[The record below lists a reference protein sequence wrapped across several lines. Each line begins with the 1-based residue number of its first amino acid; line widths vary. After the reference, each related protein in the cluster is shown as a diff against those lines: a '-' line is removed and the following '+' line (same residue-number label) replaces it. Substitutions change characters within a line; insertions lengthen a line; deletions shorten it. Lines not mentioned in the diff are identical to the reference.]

1 MAQKRSADEIF
12 EGDIFES
19 TKQRKTVEHVKKHTL
34 DSEEED
40 SGDDETYNIMN
51 DNDIEGEEDGVSGMD
66 GEVKVTPFNMR
77 EELEEGHFDADGHF
91 QWNKDNEIKDNW
103 LDNLDWVKIKARK
116 DGENANIQQDDST
129 DSDDEQTEFDLI
141 GAYRRIL
148 ELMQPKETIK
158 RSLQR
163 LGGKSAKM
171 SSAERW
177 KMKKAGIVDP
187 NAALVTELTELTNTI
202 LTRMGNMDV
211 YEETY
216 EQIHAKY
223 AAKTQL
229 DATKPANGASSSAN
243 DELDMYADN
252 FDTKEKMKLDAGSSN
267 KTNDA
272 ESVEASTEVMWEFK
286 WKQADTQVHG
296 PYSSSQMQQWV
307 TEGYF
312 KDGVFVKKFGQ
323 DSQFNSSNRIDFEL
337 YL

>member
-1 MAQKRSADEIF
+1 MAQKRSAAEIF
-12 EGDIFES
+12 EGDILES
-19 TKQRKTVEHVKKHTL
+19 VKHQRVEHVKKHTL

-40 SGDDETYNIMN
+40 SGEDETYNIMN
-51 DNDIEGEEDGVSGMD
+51 ENDIEGEEDGISGME

-103 LDNLDWVKIKARK
+103 LDNLDWMKIKAQK
-116 DGENANIQQDDST
+116 DGENAHIPDDSS
-129 DSDDEQTEFDLI
+129 DSDDDRTEFDLI
-141 GAYRRIL
+141 AAYRRIL

-158 RSLQR
+158 KTLQR

-202 LTRMGNMDV
+202 LTRMGNMDI

-216 EQIHAKY
+216 EHIKSKY
-223 AAKTQL
+223 SAKTKL
-229 DATKPANGASSSAN
+229 DIQSGGNTGSAN
-243 DELDMYADN
+243 DEELDMYADN
-252 FDTKEKMKLDAGSSN
+252 FDVKEKIKLVGESSKENTGKSDVADAA
-267 KTNDA
+267 D
-272 ESVEASTEVMWEFK
+272 EVMWEFK
-286 WKQADTQVHG
+286 WKQTDSEIHG
-296 PYSSSQMQQWV
+296 PFNSAQMQQWV

-323 DSQFNSSNRIDFEL
+323 ESQFNSSNRIDFEL